1 MVWWVSGFVGAC
13 VHLSV
18 TLYLRDTIV
27 TTVFAQCVRAS
38 VTLYLVDTIVT
49 TVFAQSL
56 SNFTC
61 ELWMMRRGTL
71 LIWGHRVKGEG
82 QIWHSVYQTLCTRY
96 RLQFLP
102 NHFQTSHVS
111 CGWWEEEPYWF
122 LVTGS
127 KVKVNFGTMY
137 KTLWTRYRLQ
147 FLPNHF
153 QTSPV
158 SCQWWEEE
166 PYWLWIMGSKVKV
179 NFGTLFIWPC
189 GHDTNYS
196 LCPITFKLY
205 M

>member
-1 MVWWVSGFVGAC
+1 M
-13 VHLSV
+13 
-18 TLYLRDTIV
+18 IV
-27 TTVFAQCVRAS
+27 TTVFAQYVRVS

-61 ELWMMRRGTL
+61 ELWMIG
-71 LIWGHRVKGEG
+71 GHRVKGEG
-82 QIWHSVYQTLCTRY
+82 QLWHSVYQTLCTRY
-96 RLQFLP
+96 RLQFLH

-111 CGWWEEEPYWF
+111 CGWLEEGPYWF

-158 SCQWWEEE
+158 SCQWWEEK
-166 PYWLWIMGSKVKV
+166 PYWLWVMGSKVKV

-189 GHDTNYS
+189 DHDTDYS